1 MGTQVAPCET
11 LINPC
16 ESLNLYTRSILAT
29 IWYTHLKHWYTS
41 MKMTLNQSIIINKL
55 SIDVKPSLDP
65 QGRVVY
71 IPNPERKPYLITDSH
86 RDSPVGFGVKISAT
100 KKTYFI
106 QRRVS
111 VAESRPTTGGKSPQT
126 VIRSTIGN
134 VSDFTN
140 IEQARDVARNFVQT
154 MKLTKRNPN
163 RIKREA
169 DASELTISEVFSQ
182 YRQHLLG
189 RSKPAKPNTLNVL
202 NKAENR
208 LSEWSGF
215 RVKDLTGN
223 EILRKFD
230 EIASRAR
237 TAAEQTFRWANVAVK
252 HAIDIEE
259 SNAQTQQRQPSLS
272 YNPFSILKVQK
283 KFRTRSELEDSY
295 KAKGVRNPLSPK
307 DTLGRFLTAL
317 YNKRS
322 FNRLG
327 CDYLLLTVLLGA
339 RKEETA
345 SLCWRESL
353 TKEEAKTTS
362 YVDLDK
368 RVIRFYDTKNRND
381 HDLPICDAVK
391 VILEDRR
398 DIVNDTVV
406 QKDKQKWVF
415 PARSSRSKV
424 GHYSDSK
431 SLREYICQEAGIT
444 KLGMHDLRRTFGRVA
459 EELVSYAVVKRL
471 LNHRNTT
478 DPTER
483 YAVPDNDR
491 VCEAL
496 QKIEL
501 HILKSSPKL
510 YNAILASAKYPPLNE

>member
-1 MGTQVAPCET
+1 MFA
-11 LINPC
+11 
-16 ESLNLYTRSILAT
+16 
-29 IWYTHLKHWYTS
+29 
-41 MKMTLNQSIIINKL
+41 
-55 SIDVKPSLDP
+55 
-65 QGRVVY
+65 
-71 IPNPERKPYLITDSH
+71 
-86 RDSPVGFGVKISAT
+86 
-100 KKTYFI
+100 
-106 QRRVS
+106 
-111 VAESRPTTGGKSPQT
+111 
-126 VIRSTIGN
+126 
-134 VSDFTN
+134 
-140 IEQARDVARNFVQT
+140 
-154 MKLTKRNPN
+154 
-163 RIKREA
+163 
-169 DASELTISEVFSQ
+169 Q

-189 RSKPAKPNTLNVL
+189 RSKPAKPNTLSVL
-202 NKAENR
+202 DKAENR
-208 LSEWSGF
+208 LKEWAGL

-237 TAAEQTFRWANVAVK
+237 TAAEQTFRWVNVAVK
-252 HAIDIEE
+252 HAIDIEA

-317 YNKRS
+317 HNKRS

-345 SLCWRESL
+345 SLCWRELL
-353 TKEEAKTTS
+353 TDEDARTTS
-362 YVDLDK
+362 YVDLHN
-368 RVIRFYDTKNRND
+368 RVVRFYDTKNRND
-381 HDLPICDAVK
+381 HELPICDAAK
-391 VILEDRR
+391 RILEDRR
-398 DIVNDTVV
+398 DIVLDVETRPERLR
-406 QKDKQKWVF
+406 WVF

-431 SLREYICQEAGIT
+431 SLREYLCLEADIV

-459 EELVSYAVVKRL
+459 EELTSYAVVKRL

-483 YAVPDNDR
+483 YAVPDDER
-491 VCEAL
+491 IFEAL
-496 QKIEL
+496 QRIEL
-501 HILKSSPKL
+501 HMLMTAPRL
-510 YNAILASAKYPPLNE
+510 YNALLASSKYPPLSE

>member
-1 MGTQVAPCET
+1 MAPSDT
-11 LINPC
+11 PLNSHKPI
-16 ESLNLYTRSILAT
+16 NLYTRSILAT
-29 IWYTHLKHWYTS
+29 IWYTHLNHWYTL

-71 IPNPERKPYLITDSH
+71 LPNPERKPYLITDNH

-100 KKTYFI
+100 KKTYI
-106 QRRVS
+106 VQRRVS
-111 VAESRPTTGGKSPQT
+111 SPGNRPKTGGKSPSE

-134 VSDFTN
+134 ISDFAN
-140 IEQARDVARNFVQT
+140 IDQAREVARNLVQT

-163 RIKREA
+163 KIKRESE
-169 DASELTISEVFSQ
+169 ASELTISEVFAQ

-208 LSEWSGF
+208 LSEWSGL

-237 TAAEQTFRWANVAVK
+237 TASEQTFRWANVAVR
-252 HAIDIEE
+252 HAIEIEA

-317 YNKRS
+317 HNKRS

-327 CDYLLLTVLLGA
+327 CDYLLITVLLGA

-345 SLCWRESL
+345 SLCWLESL
-353 TKEEAKTTS
+353 TDEEAKTAS
-362 YVDLDK
+362 YVDLEN
-368 RVIRFYDTKNRND
+368 RIIRFYDTKNRND
-381 HDLPICDAVK
+381 HELPICDAVK
-391 VILEDRR
+391 RILEDRR
-398 DIVNDTVV
+398 DIVQEAETRPERLM
-406 QKDKQKWVF
+406 WVF
-415 PARSSRSKV
+415 PARSKRSKV

-431 SLREYICQEAGIT
+431 SLREYLCQEAGIF

-459 EELVSYAVVKRL
+459 EELTSYAVVKRL

-483 YAVPDNDR
+483 YAIPDNER
-491 VCEAL
+491 IYEAL
-496 QKIEL
+496 QRIEL
-501 HILKSSPKL
+501 HMLMTAPEL
-510 YNAILASAKYPPLNE
+510 YNTLLASAKYPPLPVGSKE

>member
-1 MGTQVAPCET
+1 MAPCET
-11 LINPC
+11 ALNPC
-16 ESLNLYTRSILAT
+16 KSINLYTRSILAT
-29 IWYTHLKHWYTS
+29 ISYTHLNYWYTS

-71 IPNPERKPYLITDSH
+71 LPNPERKPYLITDSH

-111 VAESRPTTGGKSPQT
+111 SAENRPSTGGRAPQE

-134 VSDFTN
+134 VSDFAS

-163 RIKREA
+163 AVRREA
-169 DASELTISEVFSQ
+169 DASELTISEVFAQ

-202 NKAENR
+202 SKAENR
-208 LSEWSGF
+208 LSEWSGL

-252 HAIDIEE
+252 HAIEIEAG
-259 SNAQTQQRQPSLS
+259 NAQTQQRQPSLS

-295 KAKGVRNPLSPK
+295 RAKGVRNPLSPK

-317 YNKRS
+317 HNKRS

-345 SLCWRESL
+345 SLCWREAI
-353 TKEEAKTTS
+353 TNEEAKTTS
-362 YVDLDK
+362 YVDLES
-368 RVIRFYDTKNRND
+368 RMIRFYDTKNRND
-381 HDLPICDAVK
+381 HELPICDAVK
-391 VILEDRR
+391 RILEDRR
-398 DIVNDTVV
+398 DIVQEAETRPE
-406 QKDKQKWVF
+406 KQKWVF
-415 PARSSRSKV
+415 PARSNRSKA

-431 SLREYICQEAGIT
+431 SLREYICADAGIT

-459 EELVSYAVVKRL
+459 EDLTSYAVVKRL

-483 YAVPDNDR
+483 YAVPDEER
-491 VCEAL
+491 VFEAL
-496 QKIEL
+496 QRIEL
-501 HILKSSPKL
+501 HMLMTAPKL
-510 YNAILASAKYPPLNE
+510 YNTLLASAQYPPLPEVQ

>member
-1 MGTQVAPCET
+1 M
-11 LINPC
+11 
-16 ESLNLYTRSILAT
+16 
-29 IWYTHLKHWYTS
+29 
-41 MKMTLNQSIIINKL
+41 
-55 SIDVKPSLDP
+55 
-65 QGRVVY
+65 
-71 IPNPERKPYLITDSH
+71 
-86 RDSPVGFGVKISAT
+86 GFGVKVSLT
-100 KKTYFI
+100 KKTYVI

-111 VAESRPTTGGKSPQT
+111 SGSRDVKEGKKPSS
-126 VIRSTIGN
+126 VLKVKVGN
-134 VSDFTN
+134 VSDFPS
-140 IEQARDVARNFVQT
+140 IDQAREAARQLVQT
-154 MKLTKRNPN
+154 MIATKRNPN
-163 RIKREA
+163 RIKRETE
-169 DASELTISEVFSQ
+169 ASELTINEVFAQ

-189 RSKPAKPNTLNVL
+189 RSKPAKPNTLSVL
-202 NKAENR
+202 DKAENR
-208 LSEWSGF
+208 LKEWAGL

-237 TAAEQTFRWANVAVK
+237 TAAEQTFRWVNVAVK
-252 HAIDIEE
+252 HAIDIEA

-317 YNKRS
+317 HNKRS

-345 SLCWRESL
+345 TLCWRESL

-362 YVDLDK
+362 YVDLEN
-368 RVIRFYDTKNRND
+368 RLIRFYDTKNRND
-381 HDLPICDAVK
+381 HELPICDAVK
-391 VILEDRR
+391 RVLEDRR
-398 DIVNDTVV
+398 DIVMDSGIRPE
-406 QKDKQKWVF
+406 KQKWVF
-415 PARSSRSKV
+415 PARSNRSKA

-431 SLREYICQEAGIT
+431 SLREYICADAGIT

-459 EELVSYAVVKRL
+459 EELTSYAVVKRL

-483 YAVPDNDR
+483 YAEPDQER
-491 VCEAL
+491 VFEAL
-496 QKIEL
+496 QRIEL
-501 HILKSSPKL
+501 HMLIDL
-510 YNAILASAKYPPLNE
+510 PPELDTTVS

>member
-1 MGTQVAPCET
+1 MAPSDT
-11 LINPC
+11 PLNSHKPI
-16 ESLNLYTRSILAT
+16 NLYTRSILAT
-29 IWYTHLKHWYTS
+29 IWYTHLNHWYTL

-55 SIDVKPSLDP
+55 SIDVKPSLDS

-71 IPNPERKPYLITDSH
+71 LPNPERKPYLITDNH

-100 KKTYFI
+100 KKTYI
-106 QRRVS
+106 VQRRVS
-111 VAESRPTTGGKSPQT
+111 SPGNRPKTGGKSPSE

-134 VSDFTN
+134 VSDFAN
-140 IEQARDVARNFVQT
+140 IDQAREVARNLVQT

-163 RIKREA
+163 KIKRES
-169 DASELTISEVFSQ
+169 DASELTISQVFAQ

-189 RSKPAKPNTLNVL
+189 RAKPAKPNTLAVL
-202 NKAENR
+202 DKAENR
-208 LSEWSGF
+208 LSEWAGL

-223 EILRKFD
+223 ESLRKFD

-237 TAAEQTFRWANVAVK
+237 TAAEQTFRWINVAVR
-252 HAIDIEE
+252 HAIEIEA

-317 YNKRS
+317 HNKRS

-345 SLCWRESL
+345 SLCWREAL
-353 TKEEAKTTS
+353 TNEEAKTTS
-362 YVDLDK
+362 YVDLSN
-368 RVIRFYDTKNRND
+368 RTIRFYDTKNRND
-381 HDLPICDAVK
+381 HELPICDAVK
-391 VILEDRR
+391 RILEDRR
-398 DIVNDTVV
+398 DIVNDTVTR
-406 QKDKQKWVF
+406 KDKQKWVF

-431 SLREYICQEAGIT
+431 SLREYICQEAGIR

-483 YAVPDNDR
+483 YAEPDQER
-491 VCEAL
+491 IFEAL
-496 QKIEL
+496 QRIEL
-501 HILKSSPKL
+501 HMLMTAPKL
-510 YNAILASAKYPPLNE
+510 YNVLLASAKYPPLPETRE

>member
-1 MGTQVAPCET
+1 
-11 LINPC
+11 
-16 ESLNLYTRSILAT
+16 
-29 IWYTHLKHWYTS
+29 
-41 MKMTLNQSIIINKL
+41 MKTTLNQAFIINKL
-55 SIDVKPSLDP
+55 SIDVKPTLNHA
-65 QGRVVY
+65 GKVVFEA
-71 IPNPERKPYLITDSH
+71 NPDQKPYIVFDDH
-86 RDSPVGFGVKISAT
+86 RDSPVGFGVKVSLT
-100 KKTYFI
+100 KKTYVI
-106 QRRVS
+106 QRRVASSDRNVSEGKKPSS
-111 VAESRPTTGGKSPQT
+111 VLK
-126 VIRSTIGN
+126 VKVGN
-134 VSDFTN
+134 VSDFPS
-140 IEQARDVARNFVQT
+140 IDQAREVARQLVQT
-154 MKLTKRNPN
+154 MIATKRNPN
-163 RIKREA
+163 KIKRET
-169 DASELTISEVFSQ
+169 DASELTISEVFAQ

-189 RSKPAKPNTLNVL
+189 RSKPAKPNTLSVL
-202 NKAENR
+202 GKAENR
-208 LSEWSGF
+208 LKEWAGL

-237 TAAEQTFRWANVAVK
+237 TASEQTFRWANVAVK
-252 HAIDIEE
+252 HAIEIEAG
-259 SNAQTQQRQPSLS
+259 NAQTQQRQPSLS

-307 DTLGRFLTAL
+307 DTLGRFLSAL
-317 YNKRS
+317 HNKRS

-381 HDLPICDAVK
+381 HELPICDAVK
-391 VILEDRR
+391 RLLEDRR
-398 DIVNDTVV
+398 DIVQESETG
-406 QKDKQKWVF
+406 QERLMWVF
-415 PARSSRSKV
+415 PARSKRSKV

-431 SLREYICQEAGIT
+431 SLREYLCQEAGIT
-444 KLGMHDLRRTFGRVA
+444 KLGMHDLRRTFGRIA
-459 EELVSYAVVKRL
+459 EELTSYAVVKRL

-483 YAVPDNDR
+483 YAVPDEER
-491 VCEAL
+491 IYEAL
-496 QKIEL
+496 QRIEL
-501 HILKSSPKL
+501 HMLMTAPEL
-510 YNAILASAKYPPLNE
+510 YNSLLASAKYPPIQ

>member
-1 MGTQVAPCET
+1 MKTT
-11 LINPC
+11 L
-16 ESLNLYTRSILAT
+16 S
-29 IWYTHLKHWYTS
+29 
-41 MKMTLNQSIIINKL
+41 QSFIINKL
-55 SIDVKPSLDP
+55 SIGVKPVLSNT
-65 QGRVVY
+65 GKVVFEA
-71 IPNPERKPYLITDSH
+71 NPEHKPYIVFDDH
-86 RDSPVGFGVKISAT
+86 RDAPVGFGVKVSLT
-100 KKTYFI
+100 KKTYVI

-111 VAESRPTTGGKSPQT
+111 SGSRDVKEGKKPSS
-126 VIRSTIGN
+126 VLKVKVGN
-134 VSDFTN
+134 VSDFPS
-140 IEQARDVARNFVQT
+140 IDQAREAARQLVQT
-154 MKLTKRNPN
+154 MIATKRNPN
-163 RIKREA
+163 RIKRETE
-169 DASELTISEVFSQ
+169 ASELTINEVFAQ

-189 RSKPAKPNTLNVL
+189 RSKPAKPNTLSVL
-202 NKAENR
+202 DKAENR
-208 LSEWSGF
+208 LKEWAGL

-237 TAAEQTFRWANVAVK
+237 TAAEQTFRWVNVAVK
-252 HAIDIEE
+252 HAIDIEA

-317 YNKRS
+317 HNKRS

-345 SLCWRESL
+345 TLCWRESL

-362 YVDLDK
+362 YVDLEN
-368 RVIRFYDTKNRND
+368 RLIRFYDTKNRND
-381 HDLPICDAVK
+381 HELPICDAVK
-391 VILEDRR
+391 RVLEDRR
-398 DIVNDTVV
+398 DIVMDSGIRPE
-406 QKDKQKWVF
+406 KQKWVF
-415 PARSSRSKV
+415 PARSNRSKA

-431 SLREYICQEAGIT
+431 SLREYICADAGIT

-459 EELVSYAVVKRL
+459 EELTSYAVVKRL

-483 YAVPDNDR
+483 YAEPDQER
-491 VCEAL
+491 VFEAL
-496 QKIEL
+496 QRIEL
-501 HILKSSPKL
+501 HML
-510 YNAILASAKYPPLNE
+510 

>member
-1 MGTQVAPCET
+1 MKTT
-11 LINPC
+11 LTK
-16 ESLNLYTRSILAT
+16 SF
-29 IWYTHLKHWYTS
+29 
-41 MKMTLNQSIIINKL
+41 IINKL
-55 SIDVKPSLDP
+55 SVHVKPELSSS
-65 QGRVVY
+65 GKVVFEA
-71 IPNPERKPYLITDSH
+71 NPDQKPYIVFDDH
-86 RDSPVGFGVKISAT
+86 RDAPVGFGVKVSLT
-100 KKTYFI
+100 KKTYVI

-111 VAESRPTTGGKSPQT
+111 SGARDVKEGKKPSS
-126 VIRSTIGN
+126 VLKVKVGN
-134 VSDFTN
+134 VSDFPS
-140 IEQARDVARNFVQT
+140 IDQAREAARELVQT
-154 MKLTKRNPN
+154 MIATKRNPN
-163 RIKREA
+163 RIKRETE
-169 DASELTISEVFSQ
+169 ASELTISEVFAQ

-189 RSKPAKPNTLNVL
+189 RSKPAKPNTLSVL
-202 NKAENR
+202 DKAENR
-208 LSEWSGF
+208 LKEWAGL

-237 TAAEQTFRWANVAVK
+237 TAAEQTFRWVNVAVK
-252 HAIDIEE
+252 HAIDIEA

-317 YNKRS
+317 HNKRS

-345 SLCWRESL
+345 SLCWRELL
-353 TKEEAKTTS
+353 TDEDARTTS
-362 YVDLDK
+362 YVDLHN
-368 RVIRFYDTKNRND
+368 RVVRFYDTKNRND
-381 HDLPICDAVK
+381 HELPICDAAK
-391 VILEDRR
+391 RILEDRR
-398 DIVNDTVV
+398 DIVLDVETRPERRR
-406 QKDKQKWVF
+406 WVF

-431 SLREYICQEAGIT
+431 SLREYLCLEADIV

-459 EELVSYAVVKRL
+459 EELTSYAVVKRL

-483 YAVPDNDR
+483 YAEPDQER
-491 VCEAL
+491 VFEAL
-496 QKIEL
+496 QRIEL
-501 HILKSSPKL
+501 HMLMTAPTL
-510 YNAILASAKYPPLNE
+510 YNALLASSKYPPLSE

>member
-1 MGTQVAPCET
+1 MKTT
-11 LINPC
+11 L
-16 ESLNLYTRSILAT
+16 SQSFIL
-29 IWYTHLKHWYTS
+29 
-41 MKMTLNQSIIINKL
+41 NKL
-55 SIDVKPSLDP
+55 SIGVKPTLNDA
-65 QGRVVY
+65 GKVVFEA
-71 IPNPERKPYLITDSH
+71 NPDQKPYIVFDDH
-86 RDSPVGFGVKISAT
+86 RESPVGFGVKVSLT
-100 KKTYFI
+100 KKTYVI

-111 VAESRPTTGGKSPQT
+111 SGHRTVTEGKKPSS
-126 VIRSTIGN
+126 VLKVKVGN
-134 VSDFTN
+134 VSDFPS
-140 IEQARDVARNFVQT
+140 IDQAREAARQFVQT
-154 MKLTKRNPN
+154 MITTKRNPN
-163 RIKREA
+163 KIKREA
-169 DASELTISEVFSQ
+169 DVSELTMSEVFAQ

-189 RSKPAKPNTLNVL
+189 RSKPAKQNTLNVL
-202 NKAENR
+202 NKAEKR
-208 LSEWSGF
+208 LSEWSGL
-215 RVKDLTGN
+215 RVKDLSGN

-237 TAAEQTFRWANVAVK
+237 TAAEQTFRWANVAVR
-252 HAIDIEE
+252 HAIDIES

-345 SLCWRESL
+345 SLCWREAL
-353 TKEEAKTTS
+353 TNEEAKTTS
-362 YVDLDK
+362 FVDLSN
-368 RVIRFYDTKNRND
+368 RTIRFYDTKNRND
-381 HDLPICDAVK
+381 HELPICDAVK
-391 VILEDRR
+391 RILEDRR
-398 DIVNDTVV
+398 DIVNDTVTR
-406 QKDKQKWVF
+406 KDKQKWVF
-415 PARSSRSKV
+415 PARSSRSRV

-431 SLREYICQEAGIT
+431 SLREYICQEAGIL

-483 YAVPDNDR
+483 YAEPDQER
-491 VCEAL
+491 IFEAL
-496 QKIEL
+496 QRIEL
-501 HILKSSPKL
+501 HMLMTAPKL
-510 YNAILASAKYPPLNE
+510 YNVLLASAKYPPLNETC

>member
-1 MGTQVAPCET
+1 MKTTLTQ
-11 LINPC
+11 
-16 ESLNLYTRSILAT
+16 SF
-29 IWYTHLKHWYTS
+29 
-41 MKMTLNQSIIINKL
+41 IINKL
-55 SIDVKPSLDP
+55 SVHVKPELNSS
-65 QGRVVY
+65 GKVVFE
-71 IPNPERKPYLITDSH
+71 PNPQQKPYIVFDDH
-86 RDSPVGFGVKISAT
+86 RDSPVGFGVKVSLT
-100 KKTYFI
+100 KKTYVI

-111 VAESRPTTGGKSPQT
+111 SGTRDVKEGKKPSS
-126 VIRSTIGN
+126 VLKVKVGN
-134 VSDFTN
+134 VSDFPS
-140 IEQARDVARNFVQT
+140 IDQAREAARQLVQT
-154 MKLTKRNPN
+154 MIATKRNPN
-163 RIKREA
+163 RIKRETE
-169 DASELTISEVFSQ
+169 ASELTISEVFAQ

-189 RSKPAKPNTLNVL
+189 RSKPAKPNTLSVL
-202 NKAENR
+202 DKAENR
-208 LSEWSGF
+208 LKEWAGL

-237 TAAEQTFRWANVAVK
+237 TAAEQTFRWVNVAVK
-252 HAIDIEE
+252 HAIDIEA

-317 YNKRS
+317 HNKRS
-322 FNRLG
+322 FNRIG

-381 HDLPICDAVK
+381 HELPICDAVK
-391 VILEDRR
+391 RLLEDRR
-398 DIVNDTVV
+398 DIVQESETR
-406 QKDKQKWVF
+406 QERLMWVF
-415 PARSSRSKV
+415 PTRSKRSKV
-424 GHYSDSK
+424 GYYSDSK
-431 SLREYICQEAGIT
+431 SLREYLCQEAGIT
-444 KLGMHDLRRTFGRVA
+444 KLGMHDLRRTFGRIA
-459 EELVSYAVVKRL
+459 EELTSYAVVKRL

-483 YAVPDNDR
+483 YAVPDEER
-491 VCEAL
+491 IYEAL
-496 QKIEL
+496 QRIEL
-501 HILKSSPKL
+501 HMLITAPKL
-510 YNAILASAKYPPLNE
+510 YNALLASAKYPPLPE

>member
-1 MGTQVAPCET
+1 
-11 LINPC
+11 
-16 ESLNLYTRSILAT
+16 
-29 IWYTHLKHWYTS
+29 
-41 MKMTLNQSIIINKL
+41 MKPAL
-55 SIDVKPSLDP
+55 SDTGK
-65 QGRVVY
+65 VVFE
-71 IPNPERKPYLITDSH
+71 PNPQQKPYIVFDDH
-86 RDSPVGFGVKISAT
+86 RDSPVGFGVKVSLT
-100 KKTYFI
+100 KKTYVI

-111 VAESRPTTGGKSPQT
+111 SGDRSVSEGKKPSS
-126 VIRSTIGN
+126 VLKVKVGN
-134 VSDFTN
+134 VSDFPS
-140 IEQARDVARNFVQT
+140 IDQAREVARELVQT
-154 MKLTKRNPN
+154 MIATKRNPN
-163 RIKREA
+163 RIKRETE
-169 DASELTISEVFSQ
+169 ASELTISEVFAQ

-189 RSKPAKPNTLNVL
+189 RAKPAKPNTLAVL
-202 NKAENR
+202 DKAQNR
-208 LSEWSGF
+208 LSEWAGL

-237 TAAEQTFRWANVAVK
+237 TAAEQTFRWINVAVR
-252 HAIDIEE
+252 HAIEIEA

-295 KAKGVRNPLSPK
+295 RAKGVRNPLSPK

-345 SLCWRESL
+345 SLCWRETL
-353 TKEEAKTTS
+353 TSEEAKTTS
-362 YVDLDK
+362 YVDLSN
-368 RVIRFYDTKNRND
+368 RTIRFYDTKNRND
-381 HDLPICDAVK
+381 HELPICDAVK
-391 VILEDRR
+391 RILEDRR
-398 DIVNDTVV
+398 DIVQETETRPERL
-406 QKDKQKWVF
+406 KWVF
-415 PARSSRSKV
+415 PARSKRSKI

-431 SLREYICQEAGIT
+431 TLREYLCQEAGIL

-483 YAVPDNDR
+483 YAEPDQER
-491 VCEAL
+491 IFEAL
-496 QKIEL
+496 QRIEL
-501 HILKSSPKL
+501 HMLMTAPKL
-510 YNAILASAKYPPLNE
+510 YNVLLASAKYPPLNETC

>member
-1 MGTQVAPCET
+1 MKTT
-11 LINPC
+11 L
-16 ESLNLYTRSILAT
+16 SQAF
-29 IWYTHLKHWYTS
+29 
-41 MKMTLNQSIIINKL
+41 IINKL
-55 SIDVKPSLDP
+55 SIGVKPTLNHA
-65 QGRVVY
+65 GKVVFEA
-71 IPNPERKPYLITDSH
+71 NPEHKPYIVFDDH
-86 RDSPVGFGVKISAT
+86 RDSPVGFGVKVSLT
-100 KKTYFI
+100 KKTYVI

-111 VAESRPTTGGKSPQT
+111 SGDRSVSEGKKPSS
-126 VIRSTIGN
+126 VLKVKVGN
-134 VSDFTN
+134 VSDFPN
-140 IEQARDVARNFVQT
+140 IDQAREVARQLVQT
-154 MKLTKRNPN
+154 MIATKRNPN
-163 RIKREA
+163 RIKRETE
-169 DASELTISEVFSQ
+169 ASELTISEVFAQ
-182 YRQHLLG
+182 YRNHLMG

-202 NKAENR
+202 SKAENR
-208 LSEWSGF
+208 LSEWSGL

-230 EIASRAR
+230 EIANRAR

-252 HAIDIEE
+252 HAIEIEAG
-259 SNAQTQQRQPSLS
+259 NAQTQQRQPSLS

-295 KAKGVRNPLSPK
+295 RAKGVRNPLSPK

-317 YNKRS
+317 HNKRN

-362 YVDLDK
+362 YVDLEN
-368 RVIRFYDTKNRND
+368 RLIRFYDTKNRND
-381 HDLPICDAVK
+381 HELPICDAVK
-391 VILEDRR
+391 RVLEDRR
-398 DIVNDTVV
+398 DIVLEAETRPERLR
-406 QKDKQKWVF
+406 WVF
-415 PARSSRSKV
+415 PARSPRSKT

-431 SLREYICQEAGIT
+431 SLREYLCVEAEIV

-459 EELVSYAVVKRL
+459 EELTSYAVVKRL

-483 YAVPDNDR
+483 YAVPDEER
-491 VCEAL
+491 IFEAL
-496 QKIEL
+496 QRIEL
-501 HILKSSPKL
+501 HMLMTAPRL
-510 YNAILASAKYPPLNE
+510 YNALLASSKYPPLSDYKE